1 MTIVRCPPRGRPVG
15 HPSRTMTI
23 TTPKRAPSP
32 SQRSRP
38 SLLEQPGLWDTDV
51 AASGDRRGPTGPVD
65 HLAGFNAAILNVR
78 LATIAVSLVLAGT
91 GYAQAGWTIVG
102 ASAVL
107 LANTA
112 YRSLVPLTYT
122 GSPRDQARLL
132 AEVGLFWLALAAT
145 GFWQSPLVIASA
157 AVLVIAGFA
166 GGFRLALRIG
176 AATTIG
182 LTIVGFAFTEWNPER
197 MSEAIQWTA
206 LLLLTSVV
214 AGYGRRISGEANRR
228 ASANL
233 DRISQ
238 LTDANTLLFNLHRLA
253 QTLPA
258 SLDRTEVLDSS
269 LTKLRGLL
277 DFDKGAILLIDET
290 DGTWTVTRRQAV
302 DVDSP
307 IAPADLPDP
316 ARKALAAWRTTRQ
329 PDGGLDGKGLHPDST
344 GGLYAPLA
352 SRNRLVGLIAVESST
367 RAYGERDRQALHAFI
382 EPLALAIDN
391 ANLFARLR
399 QASVD
404 EERSRIAR
412 ELHDRIGQSLASLG
426 FDVDRLLRHHGSGA
440 EIGGGL
446 IELREGVR
454 SVTGE
459 VREALYDLRS
469 DVGEDKDFEHVIAEF
484 GGRVA
489 ARSDLRF
496 DIDAHSTDRLPI
508 MQEREMWRIAQEA
521 VINVERHAEAST
533 VTVRWRC
540 DGRSAELVVGDDGRG
555 MDAGKGGRTDSY
567 GIVGMRERASSIGA
581 TLDITTHPGEG
592 TRVLCY
598 LSQT

>member
-1 MTIVRCPPRGRPVG
+1 MT
-15 HPSRTMTI
+15 T
-23 TTPKRAPSP
+23 TTPKRVPSP
-32 SQRSRP
+32 TARTRTG
-38 SLLEQPGLWDTDV
+38 LLQQSDLWDTD
-51 AASGDRRGPTGPVD
+51 AADRPDRRSPAGPVD
-65 HLAGFNAAILNVR
+65 QLSGFNPAILNVR
-78 LATIAVSLVLAGT
+78 VASMAVSLVLAVT
-91 GYAQAGWTIVG
+91 GYAEAGWLLVG
-102 ASAVL
+102 VSAALVL
-107 LANTA
+107 NTT
-112 YRSLVPLTYT
+112 YRSLVPLSYT
-122 GSPRDQARLL
+122 GSPADQAKLL
-132 AEVGLFWLALAAT
+132 AEVALFWTAVAVT

-157 AVLVIAGFA
+157 AVLVVAGFA

-182 LTIVGFAFTEWNPER
+182 LTITGFAFTEWTPER

-228 ASANL
+228 ASASL

-269 LTKLRGLL
+269 LPKLRDLL
-277 DFDKGAILLIDET
+277 DFERGAILLVDPT
-290 DGTWTVTRRQAV
+290 DNAWAVVRSQAV
-302 DVDSP
+302 DLADQLDP
-307 IAPADLPDP
+307 NDMPEPAQ
-316 ARKALAAWRTTRQ
+316 KALDTWRTTRQ
-329 PDGGLDGKGLHPDST
+329 PDGGLGGRGLHPEST

-352 SRNRLVGLIAVESST
+352 SRDRLVGLVAVESST
-367 RAYGERDRQALHAFI
+367 RIFSERDRQALHAFI

-391 ANLFARLR
+391 ASLFTRLR

-426 FDVDRLLRHHGSGA
+426 FDVDRLVRLYGNGSD
-440 EIGGGL
+440 IGSDL
-446 IELREGVR
+446 DQLREGVR
-454 SVTGE
+454 GVTGE

-484 GGRVA
+484 ASRVA
-489 ARSDLRF
+489 ARSDLQVT
-496 DIDAHSTDRLPI
+496 IDSHTSRRLPI

-533 VTVRWRC
+533 VTIRWRC
-540 DGRSAELVVGDDGRG
+540 DARQAELVVADDGRG
-555 MDAGKGGRTDSY
+555 MDAGRGGRSDSY

-581 TLDITTHPGEG
+581 TLEITTHPGEG

>member
-1 MTIVRCPPRGRPVG
+1 MT
-15 HPSRTMTI
+15 
-23 TTPKRAPSP
+23 TTSPKRASSP
-32 SQRSRP
+32 TPQPRP
-38 SLLEQPGLWDTDV
+38 ATRQGARFGLLDQSHLWDTDV
-51 AASGDRRGPTGPVD
+51 TAGDDQPDHGGPVD
-65 HLAGFNAAILNVR
+65 QLAGFNSAIVNVR
-78 LATIAVSLVLAGT
+78 LATMAVSLVLAGT
-91 GYAQAGWTIVG
+91 GYAQAGWAVVG
-102 ASAVL
+102 ASVAL
-107 LANTA
+107 ILNTA

-122 GSPRDQARLL
+122 GSPRDQVTLL
-132 AEVGLFWLALAAT
+132 AEVILFWVAVATT

-157 AVLVIAGFA
+157 AVLVVAGFA

-182 LTIVGFAFTEWNPER
+182 LTIVGFAFTEWTPER
-197 MSEAIQWTA
+197 MSEAIQWMA

-233 DRISQ
+233 DRITQ

-258 SLDRTEVLDSS
+258 SLDRTDVLDSS
-269 LTKLRGLL
+269 LPKLRSLL
-277 DFDKGAILLIDET
+277 DFDRGAILLIDPT
-290 DGTWTVTRRQAV
+290 DGTWAVSRSQAV
-302 DVDSP
+302 DLGTPLS
-307 IAPADLPDP
+307 PADLPEP

-329 PDGGLDGKGLHPDST
+329 PEIGFAGSGLHESSI

-352 SRNRLVGLIAVESST
+352 SRNRLIGLVAVESSG
-367 RAYGERDRQALHAFI
+367 RLYGERDRRALNAFI

-391 ANLFARLR
+391 ANLFGRLR

-426 FDVDRLLRHHGSGA
+426 FDIDRLVRHHDDGV
-440 EIGGGL
+440 EIGPGL
-446 IELREGVR
+446 GELREGVR
-454 SVTGE
+454 GVTGE

-469 DVGEDKDFEHVIAEF
+469 DVAEDKDVEHVIAEF
-484 GGRVA
+484 GSRVA
-489 ARSDLRF
+489 TRSDLRVE
-496 DIDAHSTDRLPI
+496 IDSQATARLPI

-540 DGRSAELVVGDDGRG
+540 DGRQAELVVADDGRG
-555 MDAGKGGRTDSY
+555 MDAGRGGRSDSY

-581 TLDITTHPGEG
+581 TLEITTHPGEG
-592 TRVLCY
+592 TQVLCY

>member
-1 MTIVRCPPRGRPVG
+1 MT
-15 HPSRTMTI
+15 
-23 TTPKRAPSP
+23 TTSPKRATSP
-32 SQRSRP
+32 TPQPRP
-38 SLLEQPGLWDTDV
+38 GTRTGARAGLLDQSHLWDTDII
-51 AASGDRRGPTGPVD
+51 AGDDRRDHSGPVD
-65 HLAGFNAAILNVR
+65 QLAGFNPAIVNVR

-91 GYAQAGWTIVG
+91 GYAQAGWTVIG
-102 ASAVL
+102 ASAAL
-107 LANTA
+107 ILNTA

-122 GSPRDQARLL
+122 GSPRDQVKLL
-132 AEVGLFWLALAAT
+132 AEVTLFWVAVATT

-157 AVLVIAGFA
+157 AVLVVAGFA

-182 LTIVGFAFTEWNPER
+182 LTIVGFAFTEWTPER

-233 DRISQ
+233 DRITQ

-258 SLDRTEVLDSS
+258 SLDRTDVLDSS
-269 LTKLRGLL
+269 LPKLRGLL
-277 DFDKGAILLIDET
+277 DFDRGAILLVDPT
-290 DGTWTVTRRQAV
+290 DGTWAVSRSQAV
-302 DVDSP
+302 DVGSSLS
-307 IAPADLPDP
+307 PADLPEP
-316 ARKALAAWRTTRQ
+316 ARKALAGSRTTRQ
-329 PDGGLDGKGLHPDST
+329 PEVGFAGTGMHKDSI

-352 SRNRLVGLIAVESST
+352 SRNRLIGLVAVESSE
-367 RAYGERDRQALHAFI
+367 RLYGERDRQALNAFI

-391 ANLFARLR
+391 ANLFGRLR

-426 FDVDRLLRHHGSGA
+426 FDIDRLVRHHR
-440 EIGGGL
+440 ERLDIGPGL
-446 IELREGVR
+446 DELREGVR
-454 SVTGE
+454 GVTGE

-469 DVGEDKDFEHVIAEF
+469 DVAEDKDVEHVIAEF
-484 GGRVA
+484 GSRVA
-489 ARSDLRF
+489 TRSDLRVE
-496 DIDAHSTDRLPI
+496 IDSQATTRLPI

-540 DGRSAELVVGDDGRG
+540 DGTRAELVVADDGRG
-555 MDAGKGGRTDSY
+555 MDAGRGGRSDSY

-581 TLDITTHPGEG
+581 TLEITTHPGEG
-592 TRVLCY
+592 TQVLCY